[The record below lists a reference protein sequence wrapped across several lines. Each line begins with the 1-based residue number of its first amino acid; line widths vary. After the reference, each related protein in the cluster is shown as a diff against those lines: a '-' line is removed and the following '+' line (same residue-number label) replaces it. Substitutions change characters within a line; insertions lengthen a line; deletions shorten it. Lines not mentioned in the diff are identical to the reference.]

1 MTTDLKPCPFCGGAP
16 YQGSEIGETGELDW
30 FVACGNYCGAAC
42 QTFDSQD
49 EADQAWNR
57 RAPTDDAMDYVRT
70 LKELTLLRCLVL
82 DYFRVKKYAAEAL
95 APGGTTA
102 DRETWANA
110 EMEAEEA
117 MRKAVM
123 G

>member
-1 MTTDLKPCPFCGGAP
+1 MTSSTDLKPCPFCGGAP

-57 RAPTDDAMDYVRT
+57 RVPTEVERTAKAYFLAKAM
-70 LKELTLLRCLVL
+70 
-82 DYFRVKKYAAEAL
+82 AEA
-95 APGGTTA
+95 AWSPGGNFN
-102 DRETWANA
+102 DREATANA

-117 MRKAVM
+117 LRKAVM
-123 G
+123 K